1 MVVTRGGPPG
11 ERRIGTIV
19 DPEVPWDV
27 ANLLRGNERL
37 LSRIRAGWIPE
48 HQVDFGVPRFPRS
61 IRVMSACLASFAIV
75 LMLFSRMIGTAVFGL
90 LVGLVLVSYLLMGGG
105 SNAYEE
111 DETPERIVY
120 GHARRYAGRYLLPED
135 FDAAS
140 RELLARSRRAV
151 DSVLRSRV
159 NREGLMDGIGN
170 AVILPA
176 HEWEI
181 ARLLAKLSA
190 LRSEHAEIVGVDVS
204 HEVSAVVSPLER
216 ALAASEAAVTAR
228 VEALERYS
236 RHIAQAERAY
246 HARTQIEAL
255 RERLPRYEEL
265 LAEAGSDRLAV
276 PDIAILAEDADRL
289 EQALNDSV
297 RSAREAFHY
306 LDGPAREEGREE
318 GREVREVPEEREED
332 KV

>member
-1 MVVTRGGPPG
+1 MITTGRGGGLVVVTRGGPPG

-19 DPEVPWDV
+19 DPDVPWDV

-37 LSRIRAGWIPE
+37 LSRIRAGWTPE
-48 HQVDFGVPRFPRS
+48 HQADFGDPRFSRS
-61 IRVMSACLASFAIV
+61 IRVISAGTASFAIV
-75 LMLFSRMIGTAVFGL
+75 LMLFSRVIGTAVFAL
-90 LVGLVLVSYLLMGGG
+90 LMGLVLVAYLLMGGG
-105 SNAYEE
+105 SSAHEE

-120 GHARRYAGRYLLPED
+120 GQARRYEGRYLLPED
-135 FDAAS
+135 FDPAS
-140 RELLARSRRAV
+140 RELLARSRVAI

-159 NREGLMDGIGN
+159 NQEGLMDDIGN

-190 LRSEHAEIVGVDVS
+190 LRSEHAEIVGVNVS
-204 HEVSAVVSPLER
+204 QEVSAVVSPLER

-246 HARTQIEAL
+246 QARDQIEAL

-265 LAEAGSDRLAV
+265 LAEAGSDSLAV
-276 PDIAILAEDADRL
+276 PEMATLAADADRL
-289 EQALNDSV
+289 EQALKDSV
-297 RSAREAFHY
+297 RSAHEAFRY
-306 LDGPAREEGREE
+306 LDGPAREQ
-318 GREVREVPEEREED
+318 D
-332 KV
+332 KA